1 MNRTYRYVFFSFAEM
16 YVETRISNE
25 PRLENLMVV
34 TSDGVDKFGIFY
46 DYVVAISLLMLDAIE
61 PASYE

>member
-25 PRLENLMVV
+25 PRLVFTVQGSKNNLKDANDLY
-34 TSDGVDKFGIFY
+34 SDMFVQ
-46 DYVVAISLLMLDAIE
+46 
-61 PASYE
+61 

>member
-1 MNRTYRYVFFSFAEM
+1 M

-46 DYVVAISLLMLDAIE
+46 DYVVAISLLMLDANRTCVI
-61 PASYE
+61 